1 MPKLNP
7 YLIPKENIPK
17 TEEIRYLDQNYQP
30 QSYEEFM
37 KTYEPNEEVEV
48 ITEAEYQ
55 DRVLNGPQY
64 GPGSNQSSYSDNS
77 DYAKM
82 ERHYAKSMTGLGV
95 TIVTK
100 AAGPVGAIASGATGV
115 ITTAVGEIGHALSSS
130 DEAKDAWKYTSE
142 LGQDMMMGYVAG
154 NAVNGLRLPP
164 VLKKGWDL
172 WQEFKESGI
181 KDKSMVNYHVY
192 HTANGES
199 YSSYCDVC
207 KS

>member
-64 GPGSNQSSYSDNS
+64 GPGNEQSKDVAKKVGSIALATSYFTP
-77 DYAKM
+77 AVVV
-82 ERHYAKSMTGLGV
+82 TGP
-95 TIVTK
+95 
-100 AAGPVGAIASGATGV
+100 A
-115 ITTAVGEIGHALSSS
+115 TAVGVAGGYIIEKAAEAEGDNDVKEVAKFIKGLSFDAAVDGLSGGTLNAGAPLVAKATKKVCEGIS
-130 DEAKDAWKYTSE
+130 FYEDAKDMATGEYIPNMPGPSQRADIAKMVVKY
-142 LGQDMMMGYVAG
+142 
-154 NAVNGLRLPP
+154 GL
-164 VLKKGWDL
+164 
-172 WQEFKESGI
+172 
-181 KDKSMVNYHVY
+181 
-192 HTANGES
+192 
-199 YSSYCDVC
+199 
-207 KS
+207 